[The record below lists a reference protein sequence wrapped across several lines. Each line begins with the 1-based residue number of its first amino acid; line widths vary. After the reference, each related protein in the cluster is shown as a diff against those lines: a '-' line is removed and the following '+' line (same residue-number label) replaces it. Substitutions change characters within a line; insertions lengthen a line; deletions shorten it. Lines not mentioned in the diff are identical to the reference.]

1 MTEERIAQL
10 EALYRRTTPGAW
22 AYDLAGLVVAKPDT
36 ALHDGIAVASLYDGV
51 PELSN
56 AIANGEWIADVHES
70 FEDLLAEVRG
80 LREQVRLIQST
91 VDDFYDDPGPEAPE
105 YLHDISDVLRGIY
118 DDEEVSP

>member
-1 MTEERIAQL
+1 MTEEQIAAL

-22 AYDLAGLVVAKPDT
+22 AYDLAGLVIAKPDT

-70 FEDLLAEVRG
+70 FEDLLAEVRR
-80 LREQVRLIQST
+80 LRADKAKLWAFVDEVDEMAERDSTADVLIQ
-91 VDDFYDDPGPEAPE
+91 E
-105 YLHDISDVLRGIY
+105 LRR
-118 DDEEVSP
+118 EVSP